1 MRILFLSHYFPPEVN
16 APASRTFEHCR
27 EWVLRGHEVHVLTCV
42 PNHPAG
48 KIYPGFKN
56 RILQHELIDGIH
68 VHRMFTA
75 PAANAGFLGRSFNYS
90 FYLLMATLVAP
101 FLPKVDVVVSTSP
114 QFFCGLAGYLVR
126 LIKRVPWVLEI
137 RDLWP
142 ESIVTVGA
150 MAESRLTRALGWLES
165 FAYRK
170 ADAIVSVTESFV
182 PHIEARGGHGKVSVI
197 TNGVDLAF
205 YSPDAVSAANS
216 TELAEEFG
224 ISGKFVAAYVG
235 THGMAHGL
243 DTILRAADRL
253 RDVPDVVFL
262 LAGDGAES
270 GHLMQQRDEMRL
282 GNVFIV
288 GQQPKERMP
297 GIWGLTNV
305 SLVLLRKRAAFESV
319 IPSKIFEA
327 MGMARPIILGVRGES
342 ERIVEA
348 SGSGICI
355 EPENDAELAAAV
367 RQLALDPDRVRALG
381 DAGRRYVEANYDRRR
396 LAGRFEELLMRVT
409 GTSAPAKRNPAIG
422 SASAAN
428 EIDRG

>member
-16 APASRTFEHCR
+16 APASRTYEHCR
-27 EWVLRGHEVHVLTCV
+27 EWVQRGHEVHVLTCA

-48 KIYPGFKN
+48 RIYPGFKN
-56 RILQHELIDGIH
+56 RLLQHEEIAGIQ
-68 VHRMFTA
+68 VHRVLTL
-75 PAANAGFLGRSFNYS
+75 PAANAGFLGRSLNYT

-114 QFFCGLAGYLVR
+114 QFFCGLAGYLAHLV
-126 LIKRVPWVLEI
+126 KRVPWVLEI

-142 ESIVTVGA
+142 ESIISVGA
-150 MAESRLTRALGWLES
+150 MKESRLTRALGWLES
-165 FAYRK
+165 FAYRH

-182 PHIEARGGHGKVSVI
+182 PHIEARGGRGKVSVI
-197 TNGVDLAF
+197 TNGVDLGF
-205 YSPDAVSAANS
+205 YAPGAGNVTEAAA
-216 TELAEEFG
+216 LAEEFG
-224 ISGKFVAAYVG
+224 VSGKFVAAYVG

-262 LAGDGAES
+262 LAGDGAEAAK
-270 GHLMQQRDEMRL
+270 LMQQRDAMRL

-297 GIWGLTNV
+297 AIWSLTDV
-305 SLVLLRKRAAFESV
+305 SLVLLRKSETFESV

-342 ERIVEA
+342 QRIVEA
-348 SGSGICI
+348 SGGGICI
-355 EPENDAELAAAV
+355 EPENDTELAEAV
-367 RQLALDPDRVRALG
+367 RELALDPERVWALG
-381 DAGRRYVEANYDRRR
+381 QSGRRYVEANYDRHV
-396 LAGRFEELLMRVT
+396 LAGRFEELLLRVARV
-409 GTSAPAKRNPAIG
+409 GTPSAVAPRT
-422 SASAAN
+422 S
-428 EIDRG
+428 DL

>member
-27 EWVLRGHEVHVLTCV
+27 EWVQRGHEVHVLTCA

-48 KIYPGFKN
+48 RIYPGFKN
-56 RILQHELIDGIH
+56 RLLQHEEIAGIQ
-68 VHRMFTA
+68 VHRVLTL
-75 PAANAGFLGRSFNYS
+75 PAANAGFLGRSLNYT

-114 QFFCGLAGYLVR
+114 QFFCGLAGYLAHLV
-126 LIKRVPWVLEI
+126 KRVPWVLEI

-142 ESIVTVGA
+142 ESIISVGA
-150 MAESRLTRALGWLES
+150 MKESRLTRALGWLES
-165 FAYRK
+165 FAYHR

-182 PHIEARGGHGKVSVI
+182 PHIEARGGRGKVAVI
-197 TNGVDLAF
+197 TNGVDLGF
-205 YSPDAVSAANS
+205 YVPGAGNAGEAAA
-216 TELAEEFG
+216 LAEEFG
-224 ISGKFVAAYVG
+224 VSGKFVAAYVG

-253 RDVPDVVFL
+253 RDVPGVVFL
-262 LAGDGAES
+262 LAGDGAEATK
-270 GHLMQQRDEMRL
+270 LMQQRDAMRL

-297 GIWGLTNV
+297 AIWSLTDV
-305 SLVLLRKRAAFESV
+305 SLVLLRKSETFESV

-342 ERIVEA
+342 QRIVEA
-348 SGSGICI
+348 SGGGICI
-355 EPENDAELAAAV
+355 EPENDTELAEAV
-367 RQLALDPDRVRALG
+367 RELALDPERGRALG
-381 DAGRRYVEANYDRRR
+381 QSGRRYVEANYDRHV
-396 LAGRFEELLMRVT
+396 LAGRFEELLLRVARV
-409 GTSAPAKRNPAIG
+409 GTPSAVAPRT
-422 SASAAN
+422 S
-428 EIDRG
+428 DL